1 MSKTVDYLPEH
12 SDKDGAP
19 HAQLLRWHG
28 DVNPL
33 TTRPWLIKNLIPET
47 GTGLISGQW
56 GTFKTFVAIDLAVAV
71 MSGQPFIGF
80 PIKRRGGVL
89 FIAAEGQQEVAIRL
103 QAAVEARFAKAEHA
117 PFAWSETC
125 PRLLDKT
132 AGQELAAMA
141 KEATDGLQ
149 ARFALPL
156 ALIVIDTIGRSAG
169 YEKSGDE
176 NDAATGFK
184 IMKVM
189 STLSA
194 RTGAFV
200 LGVDHFGKAI
210 ETGTRGT
217 SSKEGDVDVV
227 LALLG
232 DKGIGGAITETRLCA
247 RKRRSGPNGEEFP
260 FGVRIVDMGVDE
272 DGDQITTLTVD
283 WTAPEP
289 GKSKTQS
296 PDDGWT
302 KSLRLLRRTLMNVLV
317 EQGREQRPFSDGP
330 LVRAVDIEIV
340 RAEFYR
346 SYPAEGDEKT
356 KRATRQKAFRRAIDN
371 AQSNNLIGV
380 REVGTVTLVW
390 LARVQDGP
398 AQNAY
403 RKEP

>member
-1 MSKTVDYLPEH
+1 MKTTDYAPE
-12 SDKDGAP
+12 DGDSSTQRD
-19 HAQLLRWHG
+19 QLLRWHG
-28 DVNPL
+28 DVNPT

-80 PIKRRGGVL
+80 PVKRRGGVL

-103 QAAVEARFAKAEHA
+103 QAAVEAKCGPAKDQHA

-125 PRLLDKT
+125 PRLLDKS
-132 AGQELAAMA
+132 ANRELAAMA
-141 KEATDGLQ
+141 KEAADGLQ

-169 YEKSGDE
+169 YEQSGDE

-184 IMKVM
+184 IMRVM

-200 LGVDHFGKAI
+200 LGVDHFGKAV

-232 DKGIGGAITETRLCA
+232 DKTSGGTVTDTRLCA
-247 RKRRSGPNGEEFP
+247 RKRRSGANGEEFP
-260 FGVRIVDMGVDE
+260 FRVK
-272 DGDQITTLTVD
+272 TVD
-283 WTAPEP
+283 HHPHGRLDRSRRKQEQSAEP
-289 GKSKTQS
+289 GRRLVEVAAPAAADAHEHPGRLRQRAETLPRRPGRARRRPRAGADRVLQEPPRRGRRQDQEGDAATSLQPSRQRRTAEGIDRS
-296 PDDGWT
+296 ARGRNHH
-302 KSLRLLRRTLMNVLV
+302 LRLA
-317 EQGREQRPFSDGP
+317 GP
-330 LVRAVDIEIV
+330 CPHA
-340 RAEFYR
+340 
-346 SYPAEGDEKT
+346 
-356 KRATRQKAFRRAIDN
+356 KRIP
-371 AQSNNLIGV
+371 L
-380 REVGTVTLVW
+380 
-390 LARVQDGP
+390 
-398 AQNAY
+398 
-403 RKEP
+403 EP

>member
-1 MSKTVDYLPEH
+1 MKTTDYAPE
-12 SDKDGAP
+12 DGNSNT
-19 HAQLLRWHG
+19 QRDRLLRWHG
-28 DVNPL
+28 DVNPT

-71 MSGQPFIGF
+71 MSGQSFINF
-80 PIKRRGGVL
+80 PVKRHGGVL

-103 QAAVEARFAKAEHA
+103 QAAVEAKCSDAKEHA

-125 PRLLDKT
+125 PRLLDKS
-132 AGQELAAMA
+132 ANRELAAMA
-141 KEATDGLQ
+141 KEAADGLQ
-149 ARFALPL
+149 ARFTLPL
-156 ALIVIDTIGRSAG
+156 ALIVIDTLGRSAG
-169 YEKSGDE
+169 YERSGDE

-194 RTGAFV
+194 RSGAFV
-200 LGVDHFGKAI
+200 LGVDHFGKAV

-232 DKGIGGAITETRLCA
+232 DKTIGGAVTDTRLCA
-247 RKRRSGPNGEEFP
+247 RKRRSGANGEEFP
-260 FGVRIVDMGVDE
+260 FRVKIVDMGVDE
-272 DGDQITTLTVD
+272 DGDQITTLTID
-283 WTAPEP
+283 WSTAEG
-289 GKSKTQS
+289 GKGKAP

-317 EQGREQRPFSDGP
+317 DHGSEQRPFPDGP
-330 LVRAVDIEIV
+330 LVRAVDLEIV
-340 RAEFYR
+340 RNEFYR
-346 SYPAEGDEKT
+346 SYPAEGDEKI

-371 AQSNNLIGV
+371 AYSNNLIGV
-380 REVGTVTLVW
+380 REIGAVTLVW

-403 RKEP
+403 GKEL

>member
-1 MSKTVDYLPEH
+1 M
-12 SDKDGAP
+12 
-19 HAQLLRWHG
+19 
-28 DVNPL
+28 
-33 TTRPWLIKNLIPET
+33 
-47 GTGLISGQW
+47 

-103 QAAVEARFAKAEHA
+103 QAAVEARYAKAEHA

-200 LGVDHFGKAI
+200 LGVERAALRRRRA
-210 ETGTRGT
+210 TSTSCWRCSATRT
-217 SSKEGDVDVV
+217 SAGPSPKPGY
-227 LALLG
+227 
-232 DKGIGGAITETRLCA
+232 A
-247 RKRRSGPNGEEFP
+247 RANAAAAPTARNFRSG
-260 FGVRIVDMGVDE
+260 
-272 DGDQITTLTVD
+272 
-283 WTAPEP
+283 
-289 GKSKTQS
+289 
-296 PDDGWT
+296 
-302 KSLRLLRRTLMNVLV
+302 
-317 EQGREQRPFSDGP
+317 
-330 LVRAVDIEIV
+330 
-340 RAEFYR
+340 
-346 SYPAEGDEKT
+346 
-356 KRATRQKAFRRAIDN
+356 
-371 AQSNNLIGV
+371 
-380 REVGTVTLVW
+380 
-390 LARVQDGP
+390 
-398 AQNAY
+398 
-403 RKEP
+403 